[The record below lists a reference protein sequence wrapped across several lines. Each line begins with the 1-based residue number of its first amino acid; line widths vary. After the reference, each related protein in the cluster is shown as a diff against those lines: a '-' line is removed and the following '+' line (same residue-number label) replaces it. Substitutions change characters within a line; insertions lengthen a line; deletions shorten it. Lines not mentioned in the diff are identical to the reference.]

1 MDKKYSEYLDSLYN
15 ELDLKIKELN
25 SLILN
30 DKPDAEKKNTTD
42 GESDELDS
50 DKKKGKS
57 DDEIT
62 SIDINSNKDTF
73 KTNIVDITKTF
84 EEQEAILKSKDIDN
98 KGLQQKAYDKI
109 DKLEKN
115 RFTIDKISDDLNIFK
130 DIYNF
135 EEIEKFEI
143 KKYICEL
150 EIKKIKKKNF

>member
-30 DKPDAEKKNTTD
+30 DKQPDAEKNDATD
-42 GESDELDS
+42 SESNI
-50 DKKKGKS
+50 K
-57 DDEIT
+57 
-62 SIDINSNKDTF
+62 SIDINSGIEPF
-73 KTNIVDITKTF
+73 KKNIVDITNTF
-84 EEQEAILKSKDIDN
+84 KEQETKLKSKDIDN
-98 KGLQQKAYDKI
+98 KESQQKAYDKI
-109 DKLEKN
+109 DKLEKDS
-115 RFTIDKISDDLNIFK
+115 FTIESFKSNELNIFK

-150 EIKKIKKKNF
+150 EIKK